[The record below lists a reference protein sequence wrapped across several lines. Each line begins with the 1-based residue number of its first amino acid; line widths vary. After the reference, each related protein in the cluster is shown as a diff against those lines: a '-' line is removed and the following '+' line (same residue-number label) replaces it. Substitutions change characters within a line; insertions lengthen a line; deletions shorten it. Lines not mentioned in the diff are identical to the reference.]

1 MLKLRLKKVRKFFII
16 HRGKENSMSDFW
28 LGILIGA
35 VVMDVL
41 WAWHVGIIET
51 VIQKINMKWKLY
63 KAKFL

>member
-1 MLKLRLKKVRKFFII
+1 MLGLRLKLARKFFII
-16 HRGKENSMSDFW
+16 HGGKENSMSDFW

-51 VIQKINMKWKLY
+51 VIQKITMKWKLY
-63 KAKFL
+63 RARFL

>member
-1 MLKLRLKKVRKFFII
+1 
-16 HRGKENSMSDFW
+16 MSDFW

-51 VIQKINMKWKLY
+51 VIQKITMKWKLY
-63 KAKFL
+63 RAKFL